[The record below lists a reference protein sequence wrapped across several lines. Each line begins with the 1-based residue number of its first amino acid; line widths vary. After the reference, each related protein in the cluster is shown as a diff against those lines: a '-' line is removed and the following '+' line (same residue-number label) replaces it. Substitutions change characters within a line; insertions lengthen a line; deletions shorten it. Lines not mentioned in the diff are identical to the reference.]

1 MSKKKLIYI
10 LITSVVLVLVLVL
23 FILLKFDNT
32 TDKVVNENKTKIVML
47 VDNDCINNNVKATL
61 SIENNNGFDINLLNV
76 GCDNSNIHL
85 DINNEGAFV
94 IKKDDIFNYDFTIT
108 FNQEIENGDYL
119 SVLKNSKI
127 LLSFNASAANQND
140 VVTIV
145 EPVIIKRNSTEW
157 R

>member
-1 MSKKKLIYI
+1 
-10 LITSVVLVLVLVL
+10 
-23 FILLKFDNT
+23 
-32 TDKVVNENKTKIVML
+32 ML

-145 EPVIIKRNSTEW
+145 EPVIIKRNSTE
-157 R
+157 